1 MPVDPSAKVH
11 PTAIVSAEAD
21 LGPGVEVGPY
31 TVIEGPVTLGP
42 NCLVGPHVHLIGP
55 IKMGQGNKVGT
66 GSVIGGEPQHL
77 AYKGQPTSTE
87 VGDNNIFREHVTIHR
102 GSHVE
107 GVTRIGNNNYLM
119 AHTHVA
125 HDCHV
130 ANHCIMVNG
139 SLLAGHCRLEDRVIM
154 SGGSAIQ
161 QFVRVGR
168 LSMISG
174 HESATKDVIPFVI
187 VGARNVIAGVNS
199 IGLKRAGFTT
209 DEILAV
215 RKAFHLLY
223 RSGLML
229 KLAIDR
235 VETELADIPV
245 VAEIVRFIRTTQA
258 NKRSIVRPTKKG
270 GVGEDE

>member
-1 MPVDPSAKVH
+1 MPVDPAAKVH
-11 PTAIVSAEAD
+11 PTAIISAEAVV
-21 LGPGVEVGPY
+21 GPGVEIGPY
-31 TVIEGPVTLGP
+31 TVFDGPVTVGP
-42 NCLVGPHVHLIGP
+42 NCVIAPHVHLIGP
-55 IKMGQGNKVGT
+55 LTMGQGNRIGT
-66 GSVIGGEPQHL
+66 GSVFGSEPQHL

-87 VGDNNIFREHVTIHR
+87 IGDNNTFREHVTIHR

-154 SGGSAIQ
+154 SGGAAIQ

-168 LSMISG
+168 LSMIAG

-229 KLAIDR
+229 KNAIER
-235 VETELADIPV
+235 LETEMADVPV

-258 NKRSIVRPTKKG
+258 NKRSIVRPKVKG
-270 GVGEDE
+270 GVDEEE

>member
-11 PTAIVSAEAD
+11 PTAIVSGEAE

-31 TVIEGPVTLGP
+31 TVIEGLVTLGP
-42 NCLVGPHVHLIGP
+42 GTVVGPYAHLIGP
-55 IKMGQGNKVGT
+55 LKMGKENRVGT
-66 GSVIGGEPQHL
+66 GCVIGSEPQHL

-87 VGDNNIFREHVTIHR
+87 IGDGNAFREHVTVHR

-107 GVTRIGNNNYLM
+107 GVTRIGNHNYLM
-119 AHTHVA
+119 AHSHVA

-130 ANHCIMVNG
+130 ANNCILVNG
-139 SLLAGHCRLEDRVIM
+139 ALLAGHCRLDDRVIM
-154 SGGSAIQ
+154 SGGSALQ

-168 LSMISG
+168 LSMVSG

-187 VGARNVIAGVNS
+187 VGARNVIAGVNT
-199 IGLKRAGFTT
+199 IGLRRAGFTAE
-209 DEILAV
+209 EILAV

-229 KLAIDR
+229 KLAIQKL
-235 VETELADIPV
+235 EMELAGVPV
-245 VAEIVRFIRTTQA
+245 VQEIVDFIKA
-258 NKRSIVRPTKKG
+258 SKRGIVRPTGKRG
-270 GVGEDE
+270 GAAADED